1 MVKSELLQKMCN
13 LYPNVLRKDM
23 EKILEIIFQEFVEAL
38 RRDENIEIR
47 GFGIFKTTIRKAR
60 VGRNP
65 KNSEIVQIP
74 KKKAIKWKMSKIF
87 FNRLNKNFTENKISA
102 NNQQVKRIILALDT
116 ANLEEALNITKKVKD
131 KIFTVKLGLEFFNA
145 NGKQGIKNLMKLE

>member
-13 LYPNVLRKDM
+13 LYPNILRKDM

-38 RRDENIEIR
+38 RRDDNIEIR

-60 VGRNP
+60 IGRNP

-87 FNRLNKNFTENKISA
+87 FNRLNKNFTENKIS
-102 NNQQVKRIILALDT
+102 
-116 ANLEEALNITKKVKD
+116 
-131 KIFTVKLGLEFFNA
+131 
-145 NGKQGIKNLMKLE
+145 GIH

>member
-1 MVKSELLQKMCN
+1 ML
-13 LYPNVLRKDM
+13 M

-38 RRDENIEIR
+38 RRDDNIEIR

-60 VGRNP
+60 IGRNP

-87 FNRLNKNFTENKISA
+87 FNRLNKNFTENKIS
-102 NNQQVKRIILALDT
+102 
-116 ANLEEALNITKKVKD
+116 
-131 KIFTVKLGLEFFNA
+131 
-145 NGKQGIKNLMKLE
+145 GIH